1 MSATLVL
8 VHGAGSGPWVFDDW
22 EAPPGIHLTKPDLQE
37 GVEVARA
44 SMSDYARVLARACA
58 DLDPP
63 LGLCGWSM
71 GGLVT
76 MMAARVLDLGAL
88 VLLEPSPPA
97 EVQGS
102 RELSPGPPGTFD
114 PEAVYGTFPEG
125 IPSRPESSPARAER
139 KAGISVPDL
148 PSCSLVVFGDEFEV
162 ERGRAI
168 VSRYAIEGQ
177 HFPGVDHWG
186 LIASPDVRRVVLDY
200 VARSFRSAGSN
211 E

>member
-1 MSATLVL
+1 MSGHLVL

-22 EAPPGIHLTKPDLQE
+22 DEPPGIHFVKADLHE
-37 GVEVARA
+37 GIDVATA
-44 SMSDYARVLARACA
+44 SMSDYASALARACA

-76 MMAARVLDLGAL
+76 MMAAGVLDLGAL

-102 RELSPGPPGTFD
+102 RELALGPPGTFD
-114 PEAVYGTFPEG
+114 PEEAYGTFPEG
-125 IPSRPESSPARAER
+125 IPSRPESSPARAQR

-148 PSCSLVVFGDEFEV
+148 PPCSLVVYGDEFEV
-162 ERGRAI
+162 ERGKAI
-168 VSRYAIEGQ
+168 VSRYAIEGR

-186 LIASPDVRRVVLDY
+186 LISSPDVRRVVLDY
-200 VARSFRSAGSN
+200 VARSFKSVGSN